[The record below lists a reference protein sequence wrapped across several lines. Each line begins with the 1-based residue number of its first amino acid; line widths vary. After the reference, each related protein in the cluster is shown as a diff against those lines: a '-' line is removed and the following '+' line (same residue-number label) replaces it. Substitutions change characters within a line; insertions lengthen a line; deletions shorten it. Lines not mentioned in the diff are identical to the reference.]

1 MPAVLHPTRDLVLSC
16 AEDATVCVWALPE
29 GPQGAVT
36 VALQAV
42 WQSSMLTGACFAG
55 DDVVVVPYDHEEAAV
70 YSAA

>member
-1 MPAVLHPTRDLVLSC
+1 
-16 AEDATVCVWALPE
+16 VCVWALPE